1 MATYVTLLSFTE
13 KGVANIKDTCKRA
26 AELKTHS
33 KKHGIELKQQYW
45 CVGAYDGLMIFDAPD
60 DETATAAMLSLS
72 SRGNVRT
79 QTLRSFGADEMSKI
93 LGKIT

>member
-1 MATYVTLLSFTE
+1 MATYVALLSFTE

-60 DETATAAMLSLS
+60 DETASALLLHLGSL
-72 SRGNVRT
+72 GNVQT
-79 QTLRSFGADEMSKI
+79 QTARAFTATEMTKI
-93 LGKIT
+93 LEKVA